1 MNEFEV
7 LATARPTKGTGS
19 SRRLRREGQVPGVLY
34 GGNEEALAITVD
46 GNRIHRQLQNEAF
59 IAHVLTIKIE
69 DKESQAVLKAVQR
82 NPSTNRITHLDF
94 QRISEQSEIHMHV
107 PLHFLNEEQCVGKKA
122 GGVVTHLLVEV
133 EIGCLPKDLPE
144 FVEIDLSSLNIGE
157 SVHLSELP
165 LPQGVRL
172 MTLAHNPDND
182 QPVVS
187 VQHPQKVE
195 VEEQSAAETA
205 EGGEEG

>member
-7 LATARPTKGTGS
+7 LATTRPDKGTGS
-19 SRRLRREGQVPGVLY
+19 SRRLRREGQIPAILY
-34 GGNEEALAITVD
+34 GGSDEALAIAVD

-69 DKESQAVLKAVQR
+69 DRESQAVLKAVQR
-82 NPSTNRITHLDF
+82 NPATNRITHLDF
-94 QRISEQSEIHMHV
+94 QRISAQSEIHIHV

-144 FVEIDLSSLNIGE
+144 FIEIDLSNLNIGE

-165 LPQGVRL
+165 LPEGVRL
-172 MTLAHNPDND
+172 MALAHNPDND

-195 VEEQSAAETA
+195 EDRSAAET
-205 EGGEEG
+205 EESEEG

>member
-7 LATARPTKGTGS
+7 LATTRPDKGTGS
-19 SRRLRREGQVPGVLY
+19 SRRLRREGRIPAILY
-34 GGNEEALAITVD
+34 GGGDDALAIAVD

-82 NPSTNRITHLDF
+82 NPATHRITHLDF
-94 QRISEQSEIHMHV
+94 QRISAQSEIHIHV
-107 PLHFLNEEQCVGKKA
+107 PLHFLNEEQCAGKKA

-144 FVEIDLSSLNIGE
+144 FIEIDLSNLNIGE

-165 LPQGVRL
+165 LPDGVRL

-195 VEEQSAAETA
+195 EDRSAAET
-205 EGGEEG
+205 EEGQEG

>member
-7 LATARPTKGTGS
+7 LATTRPDKGTGS
-19 SRRLRREGQVPGVLY
+19 SRRLRREGQIPAILY
-34 GGNEEALAITVD
+34 GGSDEALAIAVD

-69 DKESQAVLKAVQR
+69 DRESQAVLKAVQR
-82 NPSTNRITHLDF
+82 NPATNRITHLDF
-94 QRISEQSEIHMHV
+94 QRISAQSEIHIHV

-144 FVEIDLSSLNIGE
+144 FIEIDLSNLNIGE

-165 LPQGVRL
+165 LPEGVRL
-172 MTLAHNPDND
+172 MSLAHNPDND

-195 VEEQSAAETA
+195 EDRSAAET
-205 EGGEEG
+205 EESEEG

>member
-7 LATARPTKGTGS
+7 LATARSSKGTGS
-19 SRRLRREGQVPGVLY
+19 SRRLRREGQIPAILY
-34 GGNEEALAITVD
+34 GGSDEALAIAVD
-46 GNRIHRQLQNEAF
+46 GNRIHRQMQNEAF

-69 DKESQAVLKAVQR
+69 ERESQAVLKAVQR
-82 NPSTNRITHLDF
+82 NPATNRITHLDF
-94 QRISEQSEIHMHV
+94 QRISAQSEIHIHV

-122 GGVVTHLLVEV
+122 GGVVTHLVVEV

-144 FVEIDLSSLNIGE
+144 FIEIDLSNLNIGE

-165 LPQGVRL
+165 LPDGVRL

-187 VQHPQKVE
+187 VQHPQKVTE
-195 VEEQSAAETA
+195 NQNAADS
-205 EGGEEG
+205 EEGEKG